1 MRPEKPNKAE
11 RRIGSSGAKMYRWS
25 KLQFWGSSQGD
36 LTEKMALC
44 KDLKKPCGYLGKV
57 DFG

>member
-1 MRPEKPNKAE
+1 MRPEKPSKAE
-11 RRIGSSGAKMYRWS
+11 RRIGSSGAKMYGWS

-44 KDLKKPCGYLGKV
+44 KDLKKPRGCLGKV